1 MLTEVSAIWVK
12 PLLIFRHGEKI
23 SMEVLIVLTIAAP
36 LKNNINFNASKLH
49 YLQGLKLAHL
59 VCSGDK
65 FEISML
71 ISADYYWDIVQNKII
86 HGKGPTA
93 VQSRLGYLLFGP
105 MSNSTGYTTSASMLN
120 ILIQHKN
127 EEYDLERFW
136 KSESMGV
143 TTDEYTNIN
152 NDFSETYETTNIRY
166 KDNRYS
172 AKLSW
177 KEDSPQLPSNFNV
190 TKRRTENMI
199 NRLSKEPEMLKLYGN
214 IIADQEKNVDLLR
227 R

>member
-1 MLTEVSAIWVK
+1 
-12 PLLIFRHGEKI
+12 
-23 SMEVLIVLTIAAP
+23 
-36 LKNNINFNASKLH
+36 
-49 YLQGLKLAHL
+49 
-59 VCSGDK
+59 
-65 FEISML
+65 
-71 ISADYYWDIVQNKII
+71 
-86 HGKGPTA
+86 
-93 VQSRLGYLLFGP
+93 
-105 MSNSTGYTTSASMLN
+105 
-120 ILIQHKN
+120 
-127 EEYDLERFW
+127 
-136 KSESMGV
+136 MGV

-152 NDFSETYETTNIRY
+152 NDFSETYETTSIRY

-190 TKRRTENMI
+190 TKRHTENMI